1 MQTMSRFN
9 VWVTFFRPTHTP
21 NVRRY
26 LRYVLFSRQ
35 SNPIPNPNPS
45 VARSPEC
52 ITLHP
57 SMHDHPCSGISPC
70 SRSYLGS
77 LGSRISTR
85 RVRSGAS
92 RCCYTPQ
99 SSAKRCP
106 LVGYVIAPSKR
117 YPGWGFEGPDL
128 T

>member
-45 VARSPEC
+45 VARSPRVHH
-52 ITLHP
+52 ITSIHARPPVFRNL
-57 SMHDHPCSGISPC
+57 SMQSFLPRESGIENFNTT
-70 SRSYLGS
+70 GTV
-77 LGSRISTR
+77 GRISVLLHTS
-85 RVRSGAS
+85 V
-92 RCCYTPQ
+92 
-99 SSAKRCP
+99 
-106 LVGYVIAPSKR
+106 
-117 YPGWGFEGPDL
+117 
-128 T
+128 